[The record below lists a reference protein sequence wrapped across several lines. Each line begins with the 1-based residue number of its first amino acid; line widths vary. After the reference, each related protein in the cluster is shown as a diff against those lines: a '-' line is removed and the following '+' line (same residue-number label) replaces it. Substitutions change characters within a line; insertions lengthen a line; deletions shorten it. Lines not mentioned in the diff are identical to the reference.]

1 MILNPQEYKLICL
14 HVCLIVH
21 VLDKLN
27 VDHTD
32 LYTCMLN
39 IRHNVD
45 PSNVEYWKQL
55 YYFVI
60 FVLIVSLHQEVVAM
74 TDLYFVSIVIDVQSI
89 KSMMSDCYLYYG
101 I

>member
-1 MILNPQEYKLICL
+1 MILNPQKYKLICL
-14 HVCLIVH
+14 HVCLKVH
-21 VLDKLN
+21 VLDILN
-27 VDHTD
+27 GDHTD